1 MIELRSISKSYGNQT
16 VFQDLD
22 LTFQN
27 GKTYTII
34 GQSGCGKSTI
44 IRIIAGLVEAENG
57 SIYLNNSELTDSN
70 KNLFRKKIGYV
81 IQDGGL
87 FPHLTAKQN
96 IELQSKYFNYP
107 LDQIQVGMNY
117 LLALTKFSSTLLN
130 KYPSQLSGGEKQRVA
145 LMRSL
150 MMDPDILLLD
160 EPLGA
165 LDPMIRSDLQIEL
178 KNIFTK
184 LNKTVV
190 LVTHDLNEAA
200 FFADEI
206 VLLNKGIIEQQDSVR
221 NFFNNPKSEYVHKFI
236 SAQSGAKIK

>member
-1 MIELRSISKSYGNQT
+1 MIELRTISKSYGNQT

-44 IRIIAGLVEAENG
+44 IRMIAGLVEAESG
-57 SIYLNNSELTDSN
+57 SIYFNNSELTDSN
-70 KNLFRKKIGYV
+70 KNSFRKKIGYV

-107 LDQIQVGMNY
+107 LDQIQVGLNY
-117 LLALTKFSSTLLN
+117 LLALTKFSSTLLH

-145 LMRSL
+145 LMRAL
-150 MMDPDILLLD
+150 MLDPDILLLD

-165 LDPMIRSDLQIEL
+165 LDPMIRSNLQIEL

-206 VLLNKGIIEQQDSVR
+206 VLLNKGKIEQQDRVDK
-221 NFFNNPKSEYVHKFI
+221 FFNNPSSDYVTKFI
-236 SAQSGAKIK
+236 SAQRGAQFK

>member
-1 MIELRSISKSYGNQT
+1 MIELKSISKSYGNQT
-16 VFQDLD
+16 VFQDLN

-44 IRIIAGLVEAENG
+44 IRIISGLVEAESG

-81 IQDGGL
+81 IQEGGL

-107 LDQIQVGMNY
+107 LDEIQVRLNY
-117 LLALTKFSSTLLN
+117 LLTRTKFSYTLLD

-145 LMRSL
+145 LMRAL

-165 LDPMIRSDLQIEL
+165 LDPMIRSKLQTEL
-178 KNIFTK
+178 KNIFSK

-206 VLLNKGIIEQQDSVR
+206 VLLNKGKIEQQDSVH
-221 NFFNNPKSEYVHKFI
+221 NFFNKPQSEYVRKFI
-236 SAQSGAKIK
+236 SAQRGTAVK